1 MLLFDAANT
10 LIHKPS
16 LWEKIQKTLKK
27 FNYQV
32 EQRVIKER
40 HKLLSEIINFPDRT
54 DKDFYLNFN
63 SELLLSL
70 GIIPTNELLEELFNN
85 CKYQPWEAFDDC
97 KFLNDIN
104 IKKAIISN
112 FNSSLINLI
121 DELIGVNIFSNIIIS
136 ENENTRK
143 PELKFYQ
150 TAIEKLEIEAS
161 EILYIGDSLKLDI
174 IPAKK
179 LGMNTLLIDRD
190 NIYPNSEKRIS
201 SFKELKK
208 YI

>member
-150 TAIEKLEIEAS
+150 TAIEKLEIDAS

>member
-1 MLLFDAANT
+1 MNI
-10 LIHKPS
+10 LITSAGQRVS
-16 LWEKIQKTLKK
+16 LVRSFQTELKK
-27 FNYQV
+27 
-32 EQRVIKER
+32 
-40 HKLLSEIINFPDRT
+40 
-54 DKDFYLNFN
+54 
-63 SELLLSL
+63 
-70 GIIPTNELLEELFNN
+70 
-85 CKYQPWEAFDDC
+85 
-97 KFLNDIN
+97 
-104 IKKAIISN
+104 
-112 FNSSLINLI
+112 
-121 DELIGVNIFSNIIIS
+121 IF
-136 ENENTRK
+136 ENTRK